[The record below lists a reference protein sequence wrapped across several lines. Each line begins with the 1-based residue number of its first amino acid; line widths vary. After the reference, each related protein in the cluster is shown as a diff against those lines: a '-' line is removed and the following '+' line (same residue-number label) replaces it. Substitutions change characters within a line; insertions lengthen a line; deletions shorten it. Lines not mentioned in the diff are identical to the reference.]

1 MHVPIVVCT
10 NYLSH
15 SLPVFFLFAL
25 YSVMAS
31 VQAVT
36 RETAVSADRSGV
48 VTWSASPTPTSSVAS
63 KGNRKHSFRSYTSN
77 CV

>member
-1 MHVPIVVCT
+1 MNVFTMLNVCSYNFGPVVST
-10 NYLSH
+10 YLT
-15 SLPVFFLFAL
+15 LPVFFLFAL

-48 VTWSASPTPTSSVAS
+48 VT
-63 KGNRKHSFRSYTSN
+63 
-77 CV
+77 

>member
-1 MHVPIVVCT
+1 MVAMSVDH
-10 NYLSH
+10 NLYH
-15 SLPVFFLFAL
+15 YLPVSFLFAL

-36 RETAVSADRSGV
+36 RETAVSADRSGA

-63 KGNRKHSFRSYTSN
+63 KGNNRNHSYR
-77 CV
+77 